1 MTIATTTFE
10 AKFTGCLVAIAIL
23 FGALAV
29 SATEAGAVSIRSKLA
44 CLSDFRAYC
53 KSHKVGSKELRQCM
67 NANGPKL
74 SKKCINALVADGEI
88 SAAEVARRAASLP

>member
-1 MTIATTTFE
+1 MQQHDAQYTWA
-10 AKFTGCLVAIAIL
+10 
-23 FGALAV
+23 GALG
-29 SATEAGAVSIRSKLA
+29 SIRNLIGAGAVSIRSKLA

-53 KSHKVGSKELRQCM
+53 KSYKVGSNEQRHCM

>member
-1 MTIATTTFE
+1 MKIATATFQP
-10 AKFTGCLVAIAIL
+10 KFTGSLALVAIL
-23 FGALAV
+23 FGSLAI
-29 SATEAGAVSIRSKLA
+29 SATGAGAVSVRTKLA

-53 KSHKVGSKELRQCM
+53 KSYKVGSNELRQCM

>member
-10 AKFTGCLVAIAIL
+10 AKFTGCLVAVAIL

-29 SATEAGAVSIRSKLA
+29 SAPEAGAVSIRSKLA

-53 KSHKVGSKELRQCM
+53 KSYKVGSNELRQCM

-74 SKKCINALVADGEI
+74 SKKCIDALVADGEI